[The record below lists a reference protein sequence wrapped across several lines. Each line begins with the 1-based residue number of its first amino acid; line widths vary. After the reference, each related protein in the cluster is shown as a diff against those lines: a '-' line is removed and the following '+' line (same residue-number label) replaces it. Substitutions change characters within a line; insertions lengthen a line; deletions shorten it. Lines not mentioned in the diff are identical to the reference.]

1 MSCDIGCGG
10 LVASERVVAL
20 YRKPDSADGDE
31 SAVGEAAEIAPPV
44 ARVGARRKYERL
56 RPQFERLRVQTAPR
70 AVGAAAAPW
79 NRWKTIAR

>member
-1 MSCDIGCGG
+1 MSCGIGCGG

-44 ARVGARRKYERL
+44 ARVGARRKYQRPS
-56 RPQFERLRVQTAPR
+56 PQFELLRVQAAPQ
-70 AVGAAAAPW
+70 AVEPAAAFW
-79 NRWKTIAR
+79 NRRKATA